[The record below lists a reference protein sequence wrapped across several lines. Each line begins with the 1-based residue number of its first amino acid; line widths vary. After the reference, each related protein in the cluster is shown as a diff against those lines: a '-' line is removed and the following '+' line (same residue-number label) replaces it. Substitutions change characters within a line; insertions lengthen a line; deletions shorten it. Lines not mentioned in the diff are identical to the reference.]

1 MKRPLAVTGF
11 TMLFTLL
18 VLSGSNDKAISA
30 VLLAALI
37 AFVVFMCIK
46 KVRRDKTLPFA
57 ALSAAV
63 AVLLLMS
70 NNAYY
75 LGKAKPLNGK
85 EVIISGTLSDLPYEK
100 DGSFYY
106 VVKADTVNGEKSSLS
121 FRVVS
126 KAPLC
131 IDVTD
136 EVNLSAKA
144 FLLGGDSDE
153 ILKYYKSKSLFLGA
167 HSPENISIKRG
178 EKKSIGT
185 MLLLLRQKLTSETL
199 RLLPNTYGGLVA
211 GLCYGDKSNIP
222 RNVTTAFS
230 AAGVSHLLAV
240 SGLHLSVWSS
250 LLYMIMRKLRVSRR
264 ISSASSIVFIILF
277 AILTGMNPPVVRAGT
292 MIGLVFA
299 ADLFKREADSLNS
312 IGLSLI
318 LLLAFNPYMST
329 SLSLWLSLAATLGMM
344 YFLKPLT
351 RALDRPIANVKQ
363 NIFTTAYKSVSSLVA
378 VSLAVTVASL
388 PVFAVSLPTVSTVS
402 VLSNLLMVTVGSVCM
417 TSGGLGALFML
428 IKLDIIGKPL
438 VLLSG
443 ITAKYLTE
451 TAVKISEFHHA
462 LLPIDSIFTRISIAA
477 ALIVFAV
484 VLLLGYKNK
493 TAVKRIAITLFCMI
507 FLSAAVVSTVQNNKL
522 CIAAVSVGDGS
533 AVVMKYKYKTY
544 VVGCGGNY
552 FSGSAVCDIINTL
565 GSSNIDYIILP
576 EDSEKSLS
584 GVRRV
589 KETYRISSAVTAT
602 DRIKDGF
609 SFDSVVSLN
618 GNSAEITDGKLK
630 ITVQDSRVYV
640 SFGDSLSEISFGD
653 VNDGSDA
660 GLLIC
665 RGLTG
670 YEKSD
675 IILVSTDKTDIGDL
689 PSQKVILTS
698 QNGTVLFTLSHNG
711 KMTYRR
717 MA

>member
-1 MKRPLAVTGF
+1 MRRPLAVTGF

-18 VLSGSNDKAISA
+18 VLSGSNDKVIGA

-46 KVRRDKTLPFA
+46 KVRRDKTLPVA

-75 LGKAKPLNGK
+75 LDRAKPLSGK
-85 EVIISGTLSDLPYEK
+85 EVNISGTLSDLPYEK

-106 VVKADTVNGEKSSLS
+106 VLKSDTVNGERSSLS

-126 KAPLC
+126 KTPLC

-136 EVNLSAKA
+136 EVSLSAKA

-153 ILKYYKSKSLFLGA
+153 ILRYYKSKSLFLGA
-167 HSPENISIKRG
+167 YYPENISVKRG
-178 EKKSIGT
+178 EKKNIGT
-185 MLLLLRQKLTSETL
+185 LILALRQKLTSEILT
-199 RLLPNTYGGLVA
+199 LLPNTYGGLAA
-211 GLCYGDKSNIP
+211 GLCYGDKTNIP
-222 RNVTTAFS
+222 RNVTSAFS

-264 ISSASSIVFIILF
+264 ISSASSIAFIIFF
-277 AILTGMNPPVVRAGT
+277 AILTGMNPPVVRAGA
-292 MIGLVFA
+292 MLGLA
-299 ADLFKREADSLNS
+299 YAGDLFKREADSLNS
-312 IGLSLI
+312 VGLSLVI
-318 LLLAFNPYMST
+318 LLAFNPYMST
-329 SLSLWLSLAATLGMM
+329 SLSLWLSLTATLGMM
-344 YFLKPLT
+344 YLLKPLT
-351 RALDRPIANVKQ
+351 RALDRPITNVKS
-363 NIFTTAYKSVSSLVA
+363 NVFTKIYKSVSSLIA
-378 VSLAVTVASL
+378 VSIAVTAVTL
-388 PVFAVSLPTVSTVS
+388 PVFAVSLPSVSTVA

-428 IKLDIIGKPL
+428 IKLDVIGKPL

-451 TAVKISEFHHA
+451 TAVKISGFHHA
-462 LLPIDSIFTRISIAA
+462 LLPIDSNFTRIMIAA
-477 ALIVFAV
+477 ALIVFAII
-484 VLLLGYKNK
+484 LLFGYKNK
-493 TAVKRIAITLFCMI
+493 TAVKRITITLFCMI
-507 FLSAAVVSTVQNNKL
+507 FLSAAVASTVQNNKL
-522 CIAAVSVGDGS
+522 RIAAVSVGDGS

-565 GSSNIDYIILP
+565 GSSNVDYIILP

-589 KETYRISSAVTAT
+589 TETYRTASAITAN
-602 DRIKDGF
+602 DRIKDRF
-609 SFDSVVSLN
+609 SFASNVSLN
-618 GNSAEITDGKLK
+618 GNSAETVDGKLK
-630 ITVQDSRVYV
+630 ITVRDNCVDVIFGESR
-640 SFGDSLSEISFGD
+640 SEIYFGD
-653 VNDGSDA
+653 VKDGSDA

-675 IILVSTDKTDIGDL
+675 IILVSTDKTDIGEL

>member
-57 ALSAAV
+57 ALSAAI

-106 VVKADTVNGEKSSLS
+106 VVKADAVNGEKSSLS

-126 KAPLC
+126 KTPLC

-136 EVNLSAKA
+136 EVSLSAKA

-178 EKKSIGT
+178 EKKNIGT

-199 RLLPNTYGGLVA
+199 CLLPNTYGGLVA

-264 ISSASSIVFIILF
+264 ISSASSIVFIIFF

-312 IGLSLI
+312 IGLSLV

-363 NIFTTAYKSVSSLVA
+363 NIFTKAYKSVSSLVA
-378 VSLAVTVASL
+378 VSLAVTAASL

-493 TAVKRIAITLFCMI
+493 VTVKRIAITLFCMI

-544 VVGCGGNY
+544 VV
-552 FSGSAVCDIINTL
+552 GSAVCDIINTL

>member
-106 VVKADTVNGEKSSLS
+106 VVKADAVNGEKSSLS

-136 EVNLSAKA
+136 EVSLSAKA

-178 EKKSIGT
+178 GKKNIGT

-199 RLLPNTYGGLVA
+199 CLLPNTYGGLVA
-211 GLCYGDKSNIP
+211 GLCYGNKSNIP

-264 ISSASSIVFIILF
+264 ISSASSIVFIIFF

-329 SLSLWLSLAATLGMM
+329 SLSLWLSLGMM
-344 YFLKPLT
+344 YFLKPLSL
-351 RALDRPIANVKQ
+351 ALDRPIANVKQ
-363 NIFTTAYKSVSSLVA
+363 NVFTTAYKSVSSLVA
-378 VSLAVTVASL
+378 VSLAVTAASL

-428 IKLDIIGKPL
+428 IKLDVIGKPL

-507 FLSAAVVSTVQNNKL
+507 FLSAAVVSTVQNSKL

>member
-1 MKRPLAVTGF
+1 MIMKRPLAVTGF

-75 LGKAKPLNGK
+75 LGKAKPLTGK

-126 KAPLC
+126 KTPLC

-136 EVNLSAKA
+136 EVSLSAKA

-222 RNVTTAFS
+222 RYVTTAFS

-264 ISSASSIVFIILF
+264 ISSASSIVFIIFF

-312 IGLSLI
+312 IGLSL
-318 LLLAFNPYMST
+318 
-329 SLSLWLSLAATLGMM
+329 AATLGMM

-363 NIFTTAYKSVSSLVA
+363 NIFTMAYKSVSSLVA
-378 VSLAVTVASL
+378 VSLAVTAASL

-493 TAVKRIAITLFCMI
+493 TVVKRIAITLFCMI

-640 SFGDSLSEISFGD
+640 SFGDSLSEITFGD

>member
-106 VVKADTVNGEKSSLS
+106 VLKADAVNGEKSSLS

-136 EVNLSAKA
+136 EVSLSAKA

-153 ILKYYKSKSLFLGA
+153 ILKYYKLKSLFLGA

-240 SGLHLSVWSS
+240 LGLHVSVWSS

-264 ISSASSIVFIILF
+264 ISSASSIVFIIFF

-363 NIFTTAYKSVSSLVA
+363 NIFTTAYKSVSSLVD
-378 VSLAVTVASL
+378 VSLAVTAASL
-388 PVFAVSLPTVSTVS
+388 PGFAVSLPTVSTVS

-484 VLLLGYKNK
+484 VLLFGYKNK
-493 TAVKRIAITLFCMI
+493 TAV
-507 FLSAAVVSTVQNNKL
+507 
-522 CIAAVSVGDGS
+522 
-533 AVVMKYKYKTY
+533 
-544 VVGCGGNY
+544 
-552 FSGSAVCDIINTL
+552 
-565 GSSNIDYIILP
+565 
-576 EDSEKSLS
+576 
-584 GVRRV
+584 
-589 KETYRISSAVTAT
+589 
-602 DRIKDGF
+602 
-609 SFDSVVSLN
+609 
-618 GNSAEITDGKLK
+618 
-630 ITVQDSRVYV
+630 
-640 SFGDSLSEISFGD
+640 
-653 VNDGSDA
+653 
-660 GLLIC
+660 
-665 RGLTG
+665 
-670 YEKSD
+670 
-675 IILVSTDKTDIGDL
+675 
-689 PSQKVILTS
+689 
-698 QNGTVLFTLSHNG
+698 
-711 KMTYRR
+711 
-717 MA
+717 

>member
-18 VLSGSNDKAISA
+18 VLSGANDKAISA

-136 EVNLSAKA
+136 EVSLSAKA

-178 EKKSIGT
+178 EKKSVGT

-230 AAGVSHLLAV
+230 A
-240 SGLHLSVWSS
+240 
-250 LLYMIMRKLRVSRR
+250 
-264 ISSASSIVFIILF
+264 IVFIIFF

-363 NIFTTAYKSVSSLVA
+363 NIFTMAYKSVSSLVA
-378 VSLAVTVASL
+378 VSLAVTAASL

-462 LLPIDSIFTRISIAA
+462 LL
-477 ALIVFAV
+477 
-484 VLLLGYKNK
+484 LGYKNK
-493 TAVKRIAITLFCMI
+493 TVVKRIAITLFCMI

-640 SFGDSLSEISFGD
+640 SFGDSLSEITFGD

>member
-106 VVKADTVNGEKSSLS
+106 VLKADTVNGEKSSLS

-126 KAPLC
+126 KTPLC
-131 IDVTD
+131 KVS
-136 EVNLSAKA
+136 LSAKA

-178 EKKSIGT
+178 EKKNIGT

-199 RLLPNTYGGLVA
+199 CLLPNTYGGLVA

-250 LLYMIMRKLRVSRR
+250 LLYMIMRKLHVSRR
-264 ISSASSIVFIILF
+264 ISSASSIVFIIFF

-318 LLLAFNPYMST
+318 LLLVFNPYMST

-363 NIFTTAYKSVSSLVA
+363 NVFTTVYKSVSSLVA
-378 VSLAVTVASL
+378 VSLAVTASSL

-493 TAVKRIAITLFCMI
+493 TVVKRIAITLFCMI
-507 FLSAAVVSTVQNNKL
+507 FLSAAVASTVQNNKL
-522 CIAAVSVGDGS
+522 RIAAVSVGDGS

-552 FSGSAVCDIINTL
+552 FSGSAVCDIIITL

>member
-1 MKRPLAVTGF
+1 M
-11 TMLFTLL
+11 
-18 VLSGSNDKAISA
+18 
-30 VLLAALI
+30 
-37 AFVVFMCIK
+37 
-46 KVRRDKTLPFA
+46 
-57 ALSAAV
+57 
-63 AVLLLMS
+63 
-70 NNAYY
+70 
-75 LGKAKPLNGK
+75 
-85 EVIISGTLSDLPYEK
+85 
-100 DGSFYY
+100 
-106 VVKADTVNGEKSSLS
+106 
-121 FRVVS
+121 
-126 KAPLC
+126 
-131 IDVTD
+131 
-136 EVNLSAKA
+136 
-144 FLLGGDSDE
+144 
-153 ILKYYKSKSLFLGA
+153 
-167 HSPENISIKRG
+167 
-178 EKKSIGT
+178 
-185 MLLLLRQKLTSETL
+185 
-199 RLLPNTYGGLVA
+199 
-211 GLCYGDKSNIP
+211 
-222 RNVTTAFS
+222 
-230 AAGVSHLLAV
+230 
-240 SGLHLSVWSS
+240 
-250 LLYMIMRKLRVSRR
+250 
-264 ISSASSIVFIILF
+264 
-277 AILTGMNPPVVRAGT
+277 
-292 MIGLVFA
+292 
-299 ADLFKREADSLNS
+299 
-312 IGLSLI
+312 
-318 LLLAFNPYMST
+318 
-329 SLSLWLSLAATLGMM
+329 
-344 YFLKPLT
+344 
-351 RALDRPIANVKQ
+351 
-363 NIFTTAYKSVSSLVA
+363 
-378 VSLAVTVASL
+378 
-388 PVFAVSLPTVSTVS
+388 
-402 VLSNLLMVTVGSVCM
+402 
-417 TSGGLGALFML
+417 
-428 IKLDIIGKPL
+428 
-438 VLLSG
+438 
-443 ITAKYLTE
+443 
-451 TAVKISEFHHA
+451 
-462 LLPIDSIFTRISIAA
+462 LPIDSIFTRISIAA

-493 TAVKRIAITLFCMI
+493 TVVKRIAITLFCMI

-618 GNSAEITDGKLK
+618 GNSVEITDGKLK

-640 SFGDSLSEISFGD
+640 FFGDSLSEITFGD

-665 RGLTG
+665 RGITG

>member
-1 MKRPLAVTGF
+1 
-11 TMLFTLL
+11 MLFTLL

-106 VVKADTVNGEKSSLS
+106 VLKADTVNGEKSSLS

-126 KAPLC
+126 KTPLC

-136 EVNLSAKA
+136 EVSLSAKA

-185 MLLLLRQKLTSETL
+185 MLLALRQKLTSETL
-199 RLLPNTYGGLVA
+199 CLLPNTYGGLVA

-222 RNVTTAFS
+222 RYVTTAFS

-264 ISSASSIVFIILF
+264 ISSASSIVFIIFF

-318 LLLAFNPYMST
+318 LLLVFNPYMST

-344 YFLKPLT
+344 YFLKPLS
-351 RALDRPIANVKQ
+351 RALDRLIANVKQ
-363 NIFTTAYKSVSSLVA
+363 NIFTTAYKSVSSLIA
-378 VSLAVTVASL
+378 VSLAVTAASL

-493 TAVKRIAITLFCMI
+493 TVVKRIAITLFCMI

-544 VVGCGGNY
+544 VVGC
-552 FSGSAVCDIINTL
+552 
-565 GSSNIDYIILP
+565 
-576 EDSEKSLS
+576 EKSLS

-618 GNSAEITDGKLK
+618 GNSVEITDGKLK

-640 SFGDSLSEISFGD
+640 FFGDSLSEITFGD

-665 RGLTG
+665 RGITG

>member
-106 VVKADTVNGEKSSLS
+106 VLKADTVNGEKSSLS

-136 EVNLSAKA
+136 EVSLSAKA

-178 EKKSIGT
+178 EKKNIGT
-185 MLLLLRQKLTSETL
+185 MLLALRQKLTSETL
-199 RLLPNTYGGLVA
+199 CLLPNTYGGLVA

-264 ISSASSIVFIILF
+264 ISSASSIVFIIFF

-318 LLLAFNPYMST
+318 LLLSFNPYMST

-344 YFLKPLT
+344 YFLKPLS

-363 NIFTTAYKSVSSLVA
+363 NIFTTVYKSVSSLVA
-378 VSLAVTVASL
+378 VSLAVTAASL

-589 KETYRISSAVTAT
+589 KETYRI
-602 DRIKDGF
+602 KDGF

>member
-1 MKRPLAVTGF
+1 M
-11 TMLFTLL
+11 
-18 VLSGSNDKAISA
+18 
-30 VLLAALI
+30 
-37 AFVVFMCIK
+37 
-46 KVRRDKTLPFA
+46 
-57 ALSAAV
+57 
-63 AVLLLMS
+63 
-70 NNAYY
+70 
-75 LGKAKPLNGK
+75 
-85 EVIISGTLSDLPYEK
+85 
-100 DGSFYY
+100 
-106 VVKADTVNGEKSSLS
+106 
-121 FRVVS
+121 
-126 KAPLC
+126 
-131 IDVTD
+131 
-136 EVNLSAKA
+136 
-144 FLLGGDSDE
+144 
-153 ILKYYKSKSLFLGA
+153 
-167 HSPENISIKRG
+167 
-178 EKKSIGT
+178 
-185 MLLLLRQKLTSETL
+185 
-199 RLLPNTYGGLVA
+199 A

-250 LLYMIMRKLRVSRR
+250 LLYMIMRKLRVSHRV
-264 ISSASSIVFIILF
+264 SSASSIVFIIFF

-363 NIFTTAYKSVSSLVA
+363 NVFTTVYKSVSSLVA
-378 VSLAVTVASL
+378 VSLAVTASSL

-417 TSGGLGALFML
+417 TSGGLGA
-428 IKLDIIGKPL
+428 LDIIGKPL

-493 TAVKRIAITLFCMI
+493 TVVKRIAITLFCMI
-507 FLSAAVVSTVQNNKL
+507 FLSAAVASTLQNNKL
-522 CIAAVSVGDGS
+522 RIAAVSVGDGS

-576 EDSEKSLS
+576 EDSETSLS